1 MKGLFDFI
9 PEYAQ
14 QLASSVFG
22 VEEKTT
28 EDFKPEVLDVLRSA
42 AMNALSEGRMNIDY
56 EDYPRISENLTARD
70 LVSDSEKRG
79 SFLELLGTLKDNPIA
94 DAAFTIGGGTI
105 IEEDGNLFLTD
116 DYDFS
121 RIAPGKVKDLY
132 GAARY
137 LAGEIMPEE
146 GVKSKILLGKKEDL
160 LGYQVKKGDTLG
172 KIAKQMGYSV
182 DELVASNNI
191 KNPNRISIGQ
201 TIKPPMQPVPMQ
213 EPEQL
218 VVLNELLNGDE
229 ELIGGA

>member
-28 EDFKPEVLDVLRSA
+28 EDFRPEVLHVLRSA

-160 LGYQVKKGDTLG
+160 LGYKVKKGDTLG

-182 DELVASNNI
+182 DELVAANNI

-201 TIKPPMQPVPMQ
+201 TIKPPMQPVAIQ